1 MGALPKR
8 VESNIMALQKN
19 NRWNFLSGKG
29 FIWLVLISCS
39 AIFLFPFLWMLVSS
53 VKTDEEVNQ
62 GDFWPELPEFRPNS
76 PYVTDVARPQRPET
90 CSTERWNLLL
100 PKFTTYVT
108 HLIHQDATRPR
119 QLASEEADEEMVEH
133 ASRFLVTRGL
143 KKMPLQVWQEKDNST
158 IEAAFKDALQAGGGL
173 QTELTKSYNRTQARL
188 VISGIKV
195 RARGAGVIYQEK
207 FRSGKQGDPIPAGLE
222 ATPAGSGELIYD
234 TDGRLIVRSHFS
246 KPTDE
251 PLVITRQFTVKR
263 PSDDIYRII
272 IPFEFDA
279 SWHRI
284 HAALDINGVT
294 YEGTRAI
301 WLAQNRAS
309 ALTLQV
315 TGNDEEEWGK
325 RPWVPMRKVSGEEP
339 SDKEVSNITLT
350 LTLDPSSTS
359 TASYGKI
366 VRNYERV
373 FLSMPFWKYVI
384 NSVLI
389 TLLSIFGAVA
399 SSCFV
404 AYAFARL
411 KWPGRSLAF
420 LILLSTMMLPPQVTM
435 IPQFLIWR
443 ELGWYNTLNPI
454 WVPTWFG
461 VAFFIFL
468 MVQQMKTIPNDLEEA
483 AQIDGMNRLQI
494 WWYVIIPLVK
504 PSMAAIAIMSFMASW
519 NEFMQPLI
527 YLRDMD
533 RFPLS
538 VGIYA
543 MGADD
548 TVSHDMALILA
559 GNLLMTL
566 PVIIIFFF
574 FQRYFIQGVAS
585 AGVKG

>member
-1 MGALPKR
+1 
-8 VESNIMALQKN
+8 MAKQE
-19 NRWNFLSGKG
+19 NRLWRFLSGKG
-29 FIWLVLISCS
+29 FLWLILASCS
-39 AIFLFPFLWMLVSS
+39 AVFLFPFLWMLVSS
-53 VKTDEEVNQ
+53 IKTDEEVSQ
-62 GDFWPELPEFRPNS
+62 GEFWPDLPEFRPNS
-76 PYVTDVARPQRPET
+76 PYVINIDRPARPAG
-90 CSTERWNLLL
+90 CSAERWKFLL
-100 PKFTTYVT
+100 PKFTAIVT
-108 HLIHQDATRPR
+108 QLITQDATRPR
-119 QLASEEADEEMVEH
+119 LLASDEADEEMVEQ
-133 ASRFLVTRGL
+133 AGQFMISRGL
-143 KKMPLQVWQEKDNST
+143 KKMPQQVWQETDNAKVET
-158 IEAAFKDALQAGGGL
+158 AFQNALKAGNGVQAEL
-173 QTELTKSYNRTQARL
+173 IKAYNQTLARL
-188 VISGIKV
+188 VIHGIKV

-207 FRSGKQGDPIPAGLE
+207 FRSGKQSDPIPEGLK
-222 ATPAGSGELIYD
+222 AAPQSSGGLAYD
-234 TDGRLIVRSHFS
+234 TDGRLVVQSHFAAS
-246 KPTDE
+246 TDE
-251 PLVITRQFTVKR
+251 PLVITRTFTVNR
-263 PSDDIYRII
+263 PSKDIYRII
-272 IPFEFDA
+272 IPFDYDA
-279 SWHRI
+279 SWHRM
-284 HAALDINGVT
+284 HSSVEINGVQ
-294 YEGTRAI
+294 YEGTRAV

-309 ALTLQV
+309 ALTLQL
-315 TGNDEEEWGK
+315 TDNDEEEWGK
-325 RPWVPMRKVSGEEP
+325 RPWVPMKKISGEEAP
-339 SDKEVSNITLT
+339 NLQQSEITLT

-359 TASYGKI
+359 TAGYGKV

-389 TLLSIFGAVA
+389 TVLSIFGAVA

-527 YLRDMD
+527 YLRDMG

-548 TVSHDMALILA
+548 STSHDMALILA
-559 GNLLMTL
+559 GNLMMTL
-566 PVIIIFFF
+566 PVIVIFFF